1 MPHKAPPSSL
11 ASLHSSLV
19 PQTSL
24 RRAPVIDALAS
35 ERAAQRGVGS
45 IPQGFRGG
53 VDLGRPLLVVRDGRQ
68 SAARAAQG
76 EARA

>member
-1 MPHKAPPSSL
+1 MYAHKAPPSSL

-19 PQTSL
+19 PQPSL
-24 RRAPVIDALAS
+24 RRAPGSDALAS
-35 ERAAQRGVGS
+35 ERAAQRRVGS

-53 VDLGRPLLVVRDGRQ
+53 VDLVRDGRQ
-68 SAARAAQG
+68 SAARPAKG